1 MREITITELA
11 GNLRQILDTVESMGE
26 EILIVHNKRHIAR
39 IVPGVV
45 YLTALEA
52 MTDLYNTL
60 PEDAAAGWFEDS
72 RQPFSRAAEAGE
84 APGYVDEMRDPWDS

>member
-1 MREITITELA
+1 
-11 GNLRQILDTVESMGE
+11 MGE
-26 EILIVHNKRHIAR
+26 EILIVRNKRHIAR
-39 IVPGVV
+39 LVPGAV

-72 RQPFSRAAEAGE
+72 RQPLSRADEEGE
-84 APGYVDEMRDPWDS
+84 APGCVDEMRDPWAS